1 MRVLLVYANRSRLHV
16 PPPPIGLAYVA
27 AATER
32 AGHAVRLVDLYP
44 ARDPAATLRR
54 EVRAFAPDLVGVSVR
69 NIDSASA
76 QLVGSQ
82 LDEAAGFVAAVRA
95 ETDARVV
102 VGGPAVSILG
112 PAALRHLG
120 ADLAVLGE
128 GEVAFPDLLAALA
141 AGRDPLSVPGVVSR
155 SGGAA
160 RATAPARL
168 ASFGPSTLA
177 GRIDWRPYARAGAT
191 WPIQG
196 KRGCPLLC
204 AHCVYSVVEGCAV
217 RARPA
222 DEVVEEIAEVAA
234 TVGPRCFEIV
244 DSSFNVP
251 LEPAV
256 LLCEAILRRGL
267 EVTLTSTAVNPLTA
281 SPELFALMKRA
292 GFNSMML
299 SPESA
304 CDATLASL
312 QKGFTAEHVARTAEA
327 ARGAGIPSNWFFLL
341 GGPDET
347 EATAEETV
355 SFIERRIDW
364 PGSAAV
370 VATGVRVLPG
380 SAVARRAVAEGVVA
394 PDDDLARPTFYL
406 SPAVTEAWLVARVNR
421 AVLARPNVVH
431 TAEQGGRTEGA
442 LTRVLAG
449 LGVAPRH
456 WRFLPRL
463 VGFPPLLAWRRRQ
476 ARKNPTRPPGQE
488 SRV

>member
-54 EVRAFAPDLVGVSVR
+54 EVRAFAPDVVGVSVR

-76 QLVGSQ
+76 QLVDSQ

-112 PAALRHLG
+112 PARVRHLG

-141 AGRDPLSVPGVVSR
+141 AGRDPVSVPGVVSR
-155 SGGAA
+155 DGGTPHWHAAGAPRLVRPVDPGGAD
-160 RATAPARL
+160 RL
-168 ASFGPSTLA
+168 AALRPRRRDLADPGQTRLPAPLCTLRLLG
-177 GRIDWRPYARAGAT
+177 GRG
-191 WPIQG
+191 G
-196 KRGCPLLC
+196 
-204 AHCVYSVVEGCAV
+204 AV

-251 LEPAV
+251 LAPAV
-256 LLCEAILRRGL
+256 LLCEEIVRRGL
-267 EVTLTSTAVNPLTA
+267 RVALTSTAVNPLTA
-281 SPELFALMKRA
+281 SPELFALMRRA

-312 QKGFTAEHVARTAEA
+312 QKGFTAAHVARTAEA

-347 EATAEETV
+347 ARPRTRPSRSSSAV
-355 SFIERRIDW
+355 STGPAPPPSSPPACGSCPAARWRAGRSPRASSPPRR
-364 PGSAAV
+364 PGAAD
-370 VATGVRVLPG
+370 VLP
-380 SAVARRAVAEGVVA
+380 VAGGDRGVAC
-394 PDDDLARPTFYL
+394 R
-406 SPAVTEAWLVARVNR
+406 RVNR

-431 TAEQGGRTEGA
+431 TAEQGGRT
-442 LTRVLAG
+442 AG
-449 LGVAPRH
+449 RA
-456 WRFLPRL
+456 
-463 VGFPPLLAWRRRQ
+463 
-476 ARKNPTRPPGQE
+476 
-488 SRV
+488 